1 MLSSALKQVG
11 QRVSRLDRTLIMLVV
26 LLTSVFPV
34 ELFPNAPP
42 PPKGSDGQYSGRQGQ
57 VVLVKVPV
65 AEEATEVKGSFLDR
79 TIPFFREIRAGEPSG
94 YLGLVGIDMQDVP
107 GTYELAVTIK
117 NGEQQIRR
125 LSYHVLVAKEK
136 FAVEHL
142 KLPKDK
148 VDLDDKTLARWKMEQ
163 EQVRQA
169 LSDNSALRLWH
180 SGFIEPVSGKRTGIF
195 GSVRIMNGQPRNP
208 HNGED
213 IGAPLGTD
221 VAATNDGVVR
231 LTVDHVFSGKGVF
244 VDHGLGFYSMYF
256 HLSEILVK
264 DGDLVKAGQI
274 LGRVGATGRA
284 TGPHLHWGVKLNG
297 ARVNPYAL
305 LDLPFK
311 NGSGSAPLSQVPT
324 PSPLRKRFTSSSNLS
339 SALPFPTTTQH
350 EFGISLGFT
359 GPGAMLLTAVLSSEG
374 PSWDLWQKA
383 RSTCL
388 ASWRCWACGSFTNS
402 RSGLDGFKP
411 SIYLIVLLCGS
422 ISTSCRMIG
431 RLVLSASRR
440 TDGSSCP
447 PWWGRSGS
455 LHLTAP
461 AAALFHA
468 RACWSGST
476 ADGRKPDNS

>member
-1 MLSSALKQVG
+1 
-11 QRVSRLDRTLIMLVV
+11 
-26 LLTSVFPV
+26 
-34 ELFPNAPP
+34 
-42 PPKGSDGQYSGRQGQ
+42 
-57 VVLVKVPV
+57 
-65 AEEATEVKGSFLDR
+65 
-79 TIPFFREIRAGEPSG
+79 
-94 YLGLVGIDMQDVP
+94 MQDVP

-117 NGEQQIRR
+117 NGEQQVRR

-180 SGFIEPVSGKRTGIF
+180 SGFVEPVSGKRTGIF

-213 IGAPLGTD
+213 IGAPLGAE

-256 HLSEILVK
+256 HLSEILVT

-274 LGRVGATGRA
+274 LGKVGATGRA

-311 NGSGSAPLSQVPT
+311 NGSGSVPAV
-324 PSPLRKRFTSSSNLS
+324 S
-339 SALPFPTTTQH
+339 SAGSQPT
-350 EFGISLGFT
+350 
-359 GPGAMLLTAVLSSEG
+359 SE
-374 PSWDLWQKA
+374 A
-383 RSTCL
+383 
-388 ASWRCWACGSFTNS
+388 
-402 RSGLDGFKP
+402 
-411 SIYLIVLLCGS
+411 
-422 ISTSCRMIG
+422 
-431 RLVLSASRR
+431 
-440 TDGSSCP
+440 
-447 PWWGRSGS
+447 
-455 LHLTAP
+455 LHIT
-461 AAALFHA
+461 H
-468 RACWSGST
+468 
-476 ADGRKPDNS
+476 